1 MEYSTLNFEFIQQA
15 HRQKDV
21 VYSWTVNDSNVMKQ
35 MMYNHVDGIITD
47 NLGEL
52 NSTIKDY
59 MGSKSYANRILNF
72 ILAVPTSGGL
82 EPWW

>member
-1 MEYSTLNFEFIQQA
+1 
-15 HRQKDV
+15 
-21 VYSWTVNDSNVMKQ
+21 MKQ

-82 EPWW
+82 EP